1 MATVKFLNAAGKYG
15 DPGARAAVI
24 AYITQKEKT
33 PHGYVGAAAVDLTC
47 AAQQMQAVA
56 ESFKKDNKV
65 RIRHFVV
72 SFYPGE
78 IKGPG
83 QANFVALMLSSELAQ
98 RYQCVY
104 AVHEDTDH
112 VHFHIV
118 FNPVSYVD
126 GHKYSGSKEEHH
138 MLKQLIWRHIRG
150 LGVKKF
156 YEVKYHPTPYDA
168 YE

>member
-1 MATVKFLNAAGKYG
+1 MATVKFLNAAGKYD
-15 DPGARAAVI
+15 DPDARAAVI

-33 PHGYVGAAAVDLTC
+33 PHGYVGTCAVDLTC

-56 ESFKKDNKV
+56 ESYKKDNKV

-78 IKGPG
+78 IKGAG
-83 QANFVALMLSSELAQ
+83 QANFIAMMLSWDLGS

-104 AVHEDTDH
+104 AVHEDTEH
-112 VHFHIV
+112 VHFHFV

-126 GHKYSGSKEEHH
+126 GYKYSGTKEEHH
-138 MLKQLIWRHIRG
+138 MLKQLIWKHVRG
-150 LGVKKF
+150 MGVKRF
-156 YEVKYHPTPYDA
+156 YEVKYHPVPYNA
-168 YE
+168 HE